1 MRISD
6 GSSDVCSSDLLSARD
21 FFPNKVIMKIHS
33 TTAVMSLAMAV
44 TQAMAQSGPRML
56 VSNVEP
62 AAQAGTMLVEVTVL
76 NPGPEPK
83 QNDLPDRIPAALT
96 VDNRSTSV
104 MLERA
109 IPSPKQT
116 IQPGGFEQAKYLLR
130 LPAESRVRGAMI
142 LSLTTDGAQGYA
154 FSPPDP
160 KALNMASKTE
170 ARQPAVKAS
179 LAALAS

>member
-1 MRISD
+1 
-6 GSSDVCSSDLLSARD
+6 
-21 FFPNKVIMKIHS
+21 MKIIYTS
-33 TTAVMSLAMAV
+33 AVMSWAV
-44 TQAMAQSGPRML
+44 TGTQASAQSGPRMM
-56 VSNVEP
+56 VSNVGP

-116 IQPGGFEQAKYLLR
+116 IQPGGFEQRSEEHTSELQ
-130 LPAESRVRGAMI
+130 
-142 LSLTTDGAQGYA
+142 SLMRISYA
-154 FSPPDP
+154 VLCL
-160 KALNMASKTE
+160 KNTNIQT
-170 ARQPAVKAS
+170 RQQQS
-179 LAALAS
+179 

>member
-1 MRISD
+1 MAWGR
-6 GSSDVCSSDLLSARD
+6 
-21 FFPNKVIMKIHS
+21 
-33 TTAVMSLAMAV
+33 AVR
-44 TQAMAQSGPRML
+44 QAMGRAGPRML

-109 IPSPKQT
+109 IPSSKQT
-116 IQPGGFEQAKYLLR
+116 IQPGGIEQAKYLLR
-130 LPAESRVRGAMI
+130 LPEESRVRDAMI
-142 LSLTTDGAQGYA
+142 LI
-154 FSPPDP
+154 
-160 KALNMASKTE
+160 
-170 ARQPAVKAS
+170 
-179 LAALAS
+179 

>member
-1 MRISD
+1 
-6 GSSDVCSSDLLSARD
+6 
-21 FFPNKVIMKIHS
+21 
-33 TTAVMSLAMAV
+33 
-44 TQAMAQSGPRML
+44 
-56 VSNVEP
+56 
-62 AAQAGTMLVEVTVL
+62 MLVEVTVL

-142 LSLTTDGAQGYA
+142 LSLTTRSEEHTSDLQSLMRISYA
-154 FSPPDP
+154 VFCL
-160 KALNMASKTE
+160 KKQTNKTKQQDKS
-170 ARQPAVKAS
+170 RRFRSHKH
-179 LAALAS
+179 

>member
-1 MRISD
+1 MLVIGEFRSVPWLAVEPA
-6 GSSDVCSSDLLSARD
+6 GPCRLSARD
-21 FFPNKVIMKIHS
+21 FFPHKVIMKILS
-33 TTAVMSLAMAV
+33 TIAVMSLAMAV

-76 NPGPEPK
+76 NPGPAPK

-130 LPAESRVRGAMI
+130 LPAESRVRDAMI
-142 LSLTTDGAQGYA
+142 LSQNG
-154 FSPPDP
+154 S
-160 KALNMASKTE
+160 ASCR
-170 ARQPAVKAS
+170 ARVCPYV
-179 LAALAS
+179 

>member
-21 FFPNKVIMKIHS
+21 FFPHKVIMKILS
-33 TTAVMSLAMAV
+33 TIAVMSLAMAV
-44 TQAMAQSGPRML
+44 TQAMAQAGPRML

-76 NPGPEPK
+76 NPGTEPK

-96 VDNRSTSV
+96 VENRSNSI

-109 IPSPKQT
+109 IPLPKPT
-116 IQPGGFEQAKYLLR
+116 IKPAAIEQPHY
-130 LPAESRVRGAMI
+130 
-142 LSLTTDGAQGYA
+142 
-154 FSPPDP
+154 
-160 KALNMASKTE
+160 
-170 ARQPAVKAS
+170 
-179 LAALAS
+179 